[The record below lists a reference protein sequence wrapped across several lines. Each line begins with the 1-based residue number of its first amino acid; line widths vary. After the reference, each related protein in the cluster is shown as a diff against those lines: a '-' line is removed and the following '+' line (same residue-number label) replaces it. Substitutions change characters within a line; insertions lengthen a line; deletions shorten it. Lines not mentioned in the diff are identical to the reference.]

1 MSKEQNQLFPLR
13 FFPLKDYSRDA
24 LEAFLRQRT
33 VPEWDTTS
41 VLRNHYVILNDHDE
55 NINEFI
61 RKLYSITQKAKPGT
75 FSGIIHEENL
85 LSNPQ
90 RFQKKE
96 FNRNYLLFITD
107 CKDSEMN
114 ETERAQWEEFRK
126 ILSTPEAPTVFLVT
140 TKDIFEKRFGDND
153 ALYYRFFTRETKI
166 VFNEDFTSE
175 EIHSLLNEEI
185 DHRLPFRR
193 TPAFDA
199 RMTEYLTDVYVK
211 ADLKRQAF
219 LEDMIRRINALYYQ
233 KNLENMLLTED
244 CVPYWKQGTDEDT
257 PDTSEVEV
265 VLPNTSEEEVPEV
278 QEVPQ
283 NTAEENTPEMQ
294 AAPQNAAEET
304 PPEKEYIRISRF
316 TENKSVSEKPKN
328 ILLLALSVFTRKG
341 YNKTAASDPE
351 GNEYSYYYQM
361 EPVAQM
367 LIRRL
372 AKSGKKLDKI
382 LLLASANTVTPA
394 NMQVKIDNKYLQ
406 LETVSDSDLCQ
417 ASAVDYFVHRLNE
430 YTEGYVP
437 EYQVFTYEDES
448 SPDNPLPDFPALHI
462 SASIVETL
470 HQILSE
476 IRKTPKANLYMDIHG
491 GLRLHQQ
498 IMSGVISLLD
508 IEGIPVQP
516 ANVYSVEYTDVS
528 KIVEASES
536 VQINK
541 FVSGMN
547 ELTKYG
553 RIGSL
558 KEYLEKHIKDS
569 KNHTLNNLLTTLES
583 LANDIQ
589 FCNVAQFEKDLKNI
603 SGCLS
608 AVEQQGFTES
618 LLPLFLE
625 DVRNAFGKLSGPSIS
640 VPDEIIWCLEK
651 GFYQQALSITEAKMP
666 AYFAT
671 TGILE
676 CSEEAKDTIAII
688 ENYREG
694 LSREAFEKRIFPDVL
709 KSMSYS
715 IKALYTP
722 YTPKKKPSISLQDIL
737 KDPSL
742 NVMQK
747 IVKKYNIC
755 EWKVNSLRFHFD
767 NESAVKLIILHAT
780 LKDLRNSMNHPN
792 KELQFKLNS
801 HIVESRIREYVE
813 LAERL
818 SKTEE
823 PLIHIDY
830 IGSIPPAA
838 NTRNIKQKEEPTATE
853 EFKAKETASL
863 NIPDPKPIEN
873 INPEAVKK
881 YAQMLC
887 TYVQEVET
895 HAFFISEI
903 NTLLHGFFKNLPVP
917 NKKDIYLSGKGK
929 VLDAVCASYPSLF
942 SQTDTVLTVHE
953 DALMNL

>member
-13 FFPLKDYSRDA
+13 FFPLKDYSKDA

-55 NINEFI
+55 NIKEFI
-61 RKLYSITQKAKPGT
+61 RRLCSIAQKTKPGT
-75 FSGIIHEENL
+75 FSGIIREKNL

-90 RFQKKE
+90 RFHKKE

-107 CKDSEMN
+107 CRDSEMN

-153 ALYYRFFTRETKI
+153 ALYHRFFTRETKI

-185 DHRLPFRR
+185 DQRLPFRR

-244 CVPYWKQGTDEDT
+244 CVPYWKQGADEDA
-257 PDTSEVEV
+257 PDTEEVEV
-265 VLPNTSEEEVPEV
+265 VLPDTSEEEVPEV

-283 NTAEENTPEMQ
+283 NTAEEDTSEVQ
-294 AAPQNAAEET
+294 KAPQNAAEET
-304 PPEKEYIRISRF
+304 PPEKEYIRISKF
-316 TENKSVSEKPKN
+316 TENNSVSEKPEN
-328 ILLLALSVFTRKG
+328 ILILALSVFNRKG
-341 YNKTAASDPE
+341 YTETAAFDPE

-394 NMQVKIDNKYLQ
+394 NTQVKIDNKYLQ

-430 YTEGYVP
+430 CTEGYVP
-437 EYQVFTYEDES
+437 EYQVFTYKDES
-448 SPDNPLPDFPALHI
+448 SPDNTLPNFPALHTG
-462 SASIVETL
+462 ASIVETL

-476 IRKTPKANLYMDIHG
+476 IRKTPRANLYMDIHG

-498 IMSGVISLLD
+498 IMSSVISLLD

-516 ANVYSVEYTDVS
+516 ANVYSVEYNDVS

-583 LANDIQ
+583 IANDIQ

-608 AVEQQGFTES
+608 AVEQQSFTDS

-625 DVRNAFGKLSGPSIS
+625 DVRNTFGKLSGSSIS

-676 CSEEAKDTIAII
+676 CSEESKETIAII
-688 ENYREG
+688 ENYPEG
-694 LSREAFEKRIFPDVL
+694 LHGKTFEKRIFPDVL

-715 IKALYTP
+715 IKALYDP

-737 KDPSL
+737 KDSSL

-755 EWKVNSLRFHFD
+755 EWKINSLRFHFD

-780 LKDLRNSMNHPN
+780 LKNLRNNMNHPN
-792 KELQFKLNS
+792 KELSFKLNS
-801 HIVESRIREYVE
+801 HIVEARIREYVE

-818 SKTEE
+818 SKTEK

-838 NTRNIKQKEEPTATE
+838 NTRNIKQKEEPKATE
-853 EFKAKETASL
+853 KFKAKETFL
-863 NIPDPKPIEN
+863 NIPDPKPVEN

-887 TYVQEVET
+887 TYVQEVGT
-895 HAFFISEI
+895 HALFINEV

>member
-1 MSKEQNQLFPLR
+1 MSKEQHQLFPLR
-13 FFPLKDYSRDA
+13 FFPLKDYSKDA
-24 LEAFLRQRT
+24 LEAFIRQRT

-41 VLRNHYVILNDHDE
+41 VLRNHYVILNDYDE
-55 NINEFI
+55 NIKEFI
-61 RKLYSITQKAKPGT
+61 RRLCSIAQKTKPGT
-75 FSGIIHEENL
+75 FSGIIREKNL

-90 RFQKKE
+90 RFHKKE

-107 CKDSEMN
+107 CRDSEMN

-153 ALYYRFFTRETKI
+153 ALYHRFFTRETKI

-185 DHRLPFRR
+185 DQRLPFRR

-244 CVPYWKQGTDEDT
+244 CVPYWKQGADENA
-257 PDTSEVEV
+257 PDTEEVEV
-265 VLPNTSEEEVPEV
+265 VLPDTSEEEVPEV

-283 NTAEENTPEMQ
+283 NTAEENTPE
-294 AAPQNAAEET
+294 
-304 PPEKEYIRISRF
+304 KEYIRISKF
-316 TENKSVSEKPKN
+316 TGNNSVSEKPEN
-328 ILLLALSVFTRKG
+328 ILILALSVFTRRG
-341 YNKTAASDPE
+341 YTETAAFDPE
-351 GNEYSYYYQM
+351 GNKYSYYYQL

-367 LIRRL
+367 LIEKL
-372 AKSGKKLDKI
+372 AKSGKKLDKV
-382 LLLASANTVTPA
+382 LLLASTSTVTPA
-394 NMQVKIDNKYLQ
+394 NKEVQIDGKLLQ
-406 LETVSDSDLCQ
+406 LDTVSDKDLCQ
-417 ASAVDYFVHRLNE
+417 ASELDYFVHRLNE
-430 YTEGYVP
+430 CSEGNSP
-437 EYQVFTYEDES
+437 EYQIFIYKDES
-448 SPDNPLPDFPALHI
+448 SKDAPDSPLLNDPAFHVG
-462 SASIVETL
+462 SSIVETL
-470 HQILSE
+470 HQVLSE
-476 IRKTPKANLYMDIHG
+476 IRKTPRANLYMDIHG
-491 GLRLHQQ
+491 GLRLPQQ

-516 ANVYSVEYTDVS
+516 TNVYSVEYTTDVS
-528 KIVEASES
+528 KIVDASES

-583 LANDIQ
+583 IANDIQ
-589 FCNVAQFEKDLKNI
+589 FCNVAQFEKDLNNI

-608 AVEQQGFTES
+608 AVEQQSFTDS

-625 DVRNAFGKLSGPSIS
+625 DVRNTFGKLSGSSIS

-676 CSEEAKDTIAII
+676 CSEEAKETIAII
-688 ENYREG
+688 ENYPEG
-694 LSREAFEKRIFPDVL
+694 LHGKTFEKRIFPDVL

-715 IKALYTP
+715 IKALYDP

-737 KDPSL
+737 KDSSL

-755 EWKVNSLRFHFD
+755 EWKINSLRFHFD

-780 LKDLRNSMNHPN
+780 LKNLRNNMNHPN
-792 KELQFKLNS
+792 KELSFKLDS
-801 HIVESRIREYVE
+801 HIVEARIREYVE

-818 SKTEE
+818 SKTEK

-838 NTRNIKQKEEPTATE
+838 NTRNIKQKEEPKATE
-853 EFKAKETASL
+853 KFKAKETFL
-863 NIPDPKPIEN
+863 NIPDPKPVEN

>member
-1 MSKEQNQLFPLR
+1 MSKEQHQLFPLR
-13 FFPLKDYSRDA
+13 FFPLKDYSKDA
-24 LEAFLRQRT
+24 LEAFIRQRT

-41 VLRNHYVILNDHDE
+41 VLRNHYVILNDYDE

-61 RKLYSITQKAKPGT
+61 RKLCFIAQKTKPGT
-75 FSGIIHEENL
+75 FSGIIREENL
-85 LSNPQ
+85 LSKPQ

-96 FNRNYLLFITD
+96 FNRNYLLFVTD
-107 CKDSEMN
+107 CRDSEMN

-153 ALYYRFFTRETKI
+153 ALYHRFFTRETKI

-185 DHRLPFRR
+185 DQRLPFRR

-199 RMTEYLTDVYVK
+199 RMEEYLTDVYVK

-244 CVPYWKQGTDEDT
+244 CVPYWKQGIDEDA
-257 PDTSEVEV
+257 PDTEEVEV
-265 VLPNTSEEEVPEV
+265 VLPDTSEEEVPEV

-283 NTAEENTPEMQ
+283 NTAEEDTSEVQ
-294 AAPQNAAEET
+294 EVPQNAAEENT
-304 PPEKEYIRISRF
+304 PEKEYVRISKF
-316 TENKSVSEKPKN
+316 TGNNSVSEKPEN
-328 ILLLALSVFTRKG
+328 ILILALSVFNRKG
-341 YNKTAASDPE
+341 YTETAASDPE

-394 NMQVKIDNKYLQ
+394 NKQVKIDNKYLQ

-430 YTEGYVP
+430 CTEGYVP
-437 EYQVFTYEDES
+437 EYQVFTYKDES
-448 SPDNPLPDFPALHI
+448 SPDNTLPNFPALHTG
-462 SASIVETL
+462 ASIIETL

-476 IRKTPKANLYMDIHG
+476 IRKTPRANLYMDIHG

-498 IMSGVISLLD
+498 IMSSVISLLD

-516 ANVYSVEYTDVS
+516 ANVYSVEYNDVS

-558 KEYLEKHIKDS
+558 KEYLEKNIKDS

-583 LANDIQ
+583 IANDIQ

-608 AVEQQGFTES
+608 AVEQQGFTDS

-625 DVRNAFGKLSGPSIS
+625 DVRNTFGKLSESSIS

-676 CSEEAKDTIAII
+676 CSEEAKETIAII
-688 ENYREG
+688 ENYPEG
-694 LSREAFEKRIFPDVL
+694 LPRKTFEKRIFPDVL

-715 IKALYTP
+715 IKALYDP

-737 KDPSL
+737 KDSSL

-755 EWKVNSLRFHFD
+755 EWKINSLRFHFD
-767 NESAVKLIILHAT
+767 TESAVELIILHAT
-780 LKDLRNSMNHPN
+780 LKNLRNNMNHPN
-792 KELQFKLNS
+792 KELPFKLNS
-801 HIVESRIREYVE
+801 HIVEARIREYVE

-838 NTRNIKQKEEPTATE
+838 NTRNIKQKEEPKATE
-853 EFKAKETASL
+853 KFKAKETAL
-863 NIPDPKPIEN
+863 NIPDPKPIES

-887 TYVQEVET
+887 TYAQEVGT
-895 HAFFISEI
+895 HALFINEV
-903 NTLLHGFFKNLPVP
+903 NTLLHGFFKNLPIP

-929 VLDAVCASYPSLF
+929 VLDAVCASYPSFF
-942 SQTDTVLTVHE
+942 SQTDTVLTIHE